1 MIITDDSHL
10 DHGLTQDQVAYILD
24 RFGDREGFFIE
35 SFTLPEELGTVQ
47 SALYGPAAGDEP
59 IREED
64 VFYKT
69 RGGRSGMSR
78 MIDAA
83 PREQRRVTV
92 IAGPHEG
99 ATILYTAYGGPLAP
113 REPFDVL
120 NEPDTVQ
127 RESNMFWVQ
136 HALSAQS

>member
-10 DHGLTQDQVAYILD
+10 DHGLTEDQVAYIMD

-35 SFTLPEELGTVQ
+35 SFTLPEELGTIA
-47 SALYGPAAGDEP
+47 SALYGPTAGDAP
-59 IREED
+59 IHEGD
-64 VFYKT
+64 VFYKV
-69 RGGRSGMSR
+69 RGSRNGQSR
-78 MIDAA
+78 MIDAP

-99 ATILYTAYGGPLAP
+99 ATVLYTAYGGPLAP

-120 NEPDTVQ
+120 NEPDEVQ
-127 RESNMFWVQ
+127 RESNTFWAE
-136 HALSAQS
+136 HALSAQG